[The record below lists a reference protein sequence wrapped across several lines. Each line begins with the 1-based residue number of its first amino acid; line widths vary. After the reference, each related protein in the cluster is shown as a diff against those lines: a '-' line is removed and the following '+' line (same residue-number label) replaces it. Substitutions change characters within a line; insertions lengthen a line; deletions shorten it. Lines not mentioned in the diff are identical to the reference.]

1 MITLYGRHTI
11 YLVVDD
17 APEGTEVKAAFTTR
31 AAAKRFIKEQGAEL
45 GEFLVQYYE
54 VQPFTL
60 RTK

>member
-1 MITLYGRHTI
+1 MITLYGKHTI

-17 APEGTEVKAAFTTR
+17 SPDGAEVKAAFATR
-31 AAAKRFIKEQGAEL
+31 TAAKRFVKEQSAEL
-45 GEFLVQYYE
+45 GEFLAQYYE